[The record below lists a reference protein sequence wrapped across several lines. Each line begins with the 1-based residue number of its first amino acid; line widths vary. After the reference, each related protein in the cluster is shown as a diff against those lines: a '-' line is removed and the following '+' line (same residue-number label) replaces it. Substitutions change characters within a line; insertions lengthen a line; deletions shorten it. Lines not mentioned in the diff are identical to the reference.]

1 MIRHLGDN
9 GMFESF
15 VVLYRIA
22 AKNAVQQ
29 LWKKTGRKEMSGWK
43 TGNDDDDVN
52 DKCCF
57 CLDFGVIMCCH
68 SMFDL
73 LPLAYPH

>member
-1 MIRHLGDN
+1 MLSSSCERRQ
-9 GMFESF
+9 E
-15 VVLYRIA
+15 
-22 AKNAVQQ
+22 
-29 LWKKTGRKEMSGWK
+29 GRKWVDERREILTVK
-43 TGNDDDDVN
+43 LANDEDDVN